1 MRNVFGTWANR
12 ADRKRAQKLYRAFN
26 HNSYIIHEDQY
37 RVIIATGFSDDSANG
52 KTGAMIQIWILPKD
66 VKPND
71 ATKTGFDRVVCGDC
85 WKRPSADHSSPEPVD
100 YEQAEALGWRAFVT
114 VAKGQRLANHAV
126 CPASNEAK
134 ADRKARGID
143 KDVSCDTCG
152 LCKGRAI
159 GARSIQIEKH
169 GARPDRCYVLVHNA
183 PRSIWKAY
191 REGRYARLVDLSLFA
206 GRNVRFGAYGDPVYL
221 PFPIVKAIAS
231 VAKNY
236 TGYTHQWA
244 RPMYRAYSA
253 FFMASTNG
261 ARA

>member
-1 MRNVFGTWANR
+1 MTVQDR
-12 ADRKRAQKLYRAFN
+12 ARRKHEAKLLKAFN
-26 HNSYIIHEDQY
+26 QNSYIIHEDAY
-37 RVIIATGFSDDSANG
+37 RVIIATGFEDDSSNG

-71 ATKTGFDRVVCGDC
+71 AVKTGYDRVICGDC
-85 WKRPSADHSSPEPVD
+85 WKRPSADHSSPEPID
-100 YEQAEALGWRAFVT
+100 YALAESLGWRAFVT

-134 ADRKARGID
+134 ADRESRGIV
-143 KDVSCDTCG
+143 KDVSCETCG
-152 LCKGRAI
+152 LCKGNAI
-159 GARSIQIEKH
+159 KARSIQIEKH

-183 PRSIWKAY
+183 PRSIWAAY
-191 REGRYARLVDLSLFA
+191 RAGRYARLIDLSLFA
-206 GRNVRFGAYGDPVYL
+206 GREVRFGAYGDPVYI
-221 PFPIVKAIAS
+221 PYPIVKAIAS
-231 VAKNY
+231 VASNY

-244 RPMYRAYSA
+244 RPMYRAYSQ